1 MRTLLHLGLAQGIRS
16 ILVATALAIVALRV
30 DTTLAIPGLVV
41 LPLAVAVIA
50 VWARPARSLR
60 RQLLGAESIVVA
72 DSAEAIEGAAVLR
85 AYGATAARV
94 AQIDRAAAESERQ
107 GVRAETWGM
116 AASPLVELASALGI
130 AAVFAFAW
138 ATRSNLD
145 LASAGTV
152 LVALILMY
160 RPLHGLAQSIF
171 GWSSGLASLDRLDEL
186 LRIPTHA
193 ATRGSADP
201 TPVQAL
207 GLEGLSFR
215 YGDRPVLTGADA
227 RFRAGELVAITGP
240 SGVGKSTLLAVLAG
254 ILDPAEGTVT
264 VDGAPLTTSTKTA
277 MTAWMPQTPTLFHDT
292 IVANITLGDAH
303 PRRGRALEAA
313 KRAGLE
319 SFVMARPNGYD
330 GVLLEGG
337 SDLSAGERQRVT
349 LARALYREAPILLL
363 DEPTSALDAEQEA
376 NVLRICREL
385 ADLGR
390 IVIVATHRDDF
401 LRHADRVLKLH
412 RAMVIEWDEP
422 ATNRVLH

>member
-1 MRTLLHLGLAQGIRS
+1 
-16 ILVATALAIVALRV
+16 
-30 DTTLAIPGLVV
+30 
-41 LPLAVAVIA
+41 
-50 VWARPARSLR
+50 
-60 RQLLGAESIVVA
+60 
-72 DSAEAIEGAAVLR
+72 
-85 AYGATAARV
+85 
-94 AQIDRAAAESERQ
+94 
-107 GVRAETWGM
+107 
-116 AASPLVELASALGI
+116 
-130 AAVFAFAW
+130 
-138 ATRSNLD
+138 
-145 LASAGTV
+145 
-152 LVALILMY
+152 
-160 RPLHGLAQSIF
+160 
-171 GWSSGLASLDRLDEL
+171 
-186 LRIPTHA
+186 
-193 ATRGSADP
+193 
-201 TPVQAL
+201 
-207 GLEGLSFR
+207 
-215 YGDRPVLTGADA
+215 
-227 RFRAGELVAITGP
+227 
-240 SGVGKSTLLAVLAG
+240 
-254 ILDPAEGTVT
+254 VT
-264 VDGAPLTTSTKTA
+264 VDGAPVTTNTKTA

-376 NVLRICREL
+376 NVLSICREL